1 MPRIAAEGRSMKTLL
16 VGALGMLAL
25 QALLVW
31 GAYMARLTP
40 EVVNCDRGR
49 QSVTVR
55 VSATFPDPGP
65 DIARR
70 EFLGCNLW
78 YHGVRVAGGIS
89 GD

>member
-1 MPRIAAEGRSMKTLL
+1 
-16 VGALGMLAL
+16 
-25 QALLVW
+25 
-31 GAYMARLTP
+31 
-40 EVVNCDRGR
+40 
-49 QSVTVR
+49 VTVR

-70 EFLGCNLW
+70 EFLGCKLW

>member
-1 MPRIAAEGRSMKTLL
+1 MKTLL
-16 VGALGMLAL
+16 LGAVGMLAV
-25 QALLVW
+25 QTLLVW

-70 EFLGCNLW
+70 EFLGCKLW

>member
-1 MPRIAAEGRSMKTLL
+1 MRRLL
-16 VGALGMLAL
+16 AGALGMLVV
-25 QALLVW
+25 QVLLVM

-70 EFLGCNLW
+70 EFLGCKLW

>member
-1 MPRIAAEGRSMKTLL
+1 MRRLL
-16 VGALGMLAL
+16 AGALGMLVV
-25 QALLVW
+25 QVLLVM
-31 GAYMARLTP
+31 GVYMARLTT

-70 EFLGCNLW
+70 EFLGCKLW

>member
-1 MPRIAAEGRSMKTLL
+1 MRRLLAGVIGRLVVQVLL
-16 VGALGMLAL
+16 VM
-25 QALLVW
+25 

>member
-1 MPRIAAEGRSMKTLL
+1 MRRLL
-16 VGALGMLAL
+16 AGALGMLVV
-25 QALLVW
+25 QVLLVM
-31 GAYMARLTP
+31 GVYMARLTP

-70 EFLGCNLW
+70 EFLGCKLW

>member
-1 MPRIAAEGRSMKTLL
+1 MRRLL
-16 VGALGMLAL
+16 AGALGMLVV
-25 QALLVW
+25 QVLLVT

-70 EFLGCNLW
+70 EFLGCKLW

>member
-1 MPRIAAEGRSMKTLL
+1 MRWLL
-16 VGALGMLAL
+16 AGALGMLVV
-25 QALLVW
+25 QVLLVM

-70 EFLGCNLW
+70 EFLGCKLW

>member
-1 MPRIAAEGRSMKTLL
+1 MKTLL
-16 VGALGMLAL
+16 VGVLSGFAVFV
-25 QALLVW
+25 LLVTAVCVLEV
-31 GAYMARLTP
+31 GAYTLRMTP
-40 EVVNCDRGR
+40 EVINCDRGR

-55 VSATFPDPGP
+55 VSATYPDPGP

-70 EFLGCNLW
+70 EFLGCKLW

>member
-1 MPRIAAEGRSMKTLL
+1 MRWLL
-16 VGALGMLAL
+16 AGALGMLVV
-25 QALLVW
+25 QVLLVM
-31 GAYMARLTP
+31 GVYMARLTP

-70 EFLGCNLW
+70 EFLGCKLW

>member
-1 MPRIAAEGRSMKTLL
+1 MRWLL
-16 VGALGMLAL
+16 AGALGMLVV
-25 QALLVW
+25 QVLLVM

-70 EFLGCNLW
+70 EFLGCKLW
-78 YHGVRVAGGIS
+78 YHGVWVAGGIS